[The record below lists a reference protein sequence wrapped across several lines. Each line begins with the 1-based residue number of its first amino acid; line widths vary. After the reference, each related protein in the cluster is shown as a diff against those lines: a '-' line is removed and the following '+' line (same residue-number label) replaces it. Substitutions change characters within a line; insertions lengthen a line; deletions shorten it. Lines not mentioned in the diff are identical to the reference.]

1 MGLFNGQDRRP
12 VAVVVT
18 RDGRHVNMPL
28 DELEL
33 EPDAAPVSLRSI
45 LLSLLGLLGLIGG
58 SRREPGGPRTER

>member
-28 DELEL
+28 DELE
-33 EPDAAPVSLRSI
+33 PDAAPVSAWSI
-45 LLSLLGLLGLIGG
+45 LLAFFGLLGLIGG
-58 SRREPGGPRTER
+58 FWQEPGERRMKR

>member
-18 RDGRHVNMPL
+18 SDGRRVNVPL
-28 DELEL
+28 DEL

-58 SRREPGGPRTER
+58 SRQEPGGPRTER

>member
-1 MGLFNGQDRRP
+1 MGFVNGQDRRP

-18 RDGRHVNMPL
+18 RDGRRLNVPL
-28 DELEL
+28 DQLQ
-33 EPDAAPVSLRSI
+33 PDAAPVSVRSI